1 LLSIVPSVPL
11 NRVLNGGPEGL
22 QLTISAAVSDS
33 ALGRVSATVNW
44 RDGTTESFPATTG
57 TLAVSS
63 SRLVK
68 PGFYAVTLRATNARY
83 PVPDSAQATFSIQV
97 HSAAQEPPPSDLLI
111 GPILPRDSGAPN
123 AQDWIFNSGSGL
135 GVLESSVKMLL
146 STQIGERLMS
156 DYGCRLTAVL
166 FEPGLAGVESQVRE
180 EIVASL
186 AAWEPRVR
194 LLTATVDKTDARSVR
209 VDLLLQSVLT
219 EQNFGTFLEF
229 QAL

>member
-1 LLSIVPSVPL
+1 M
-11 NRVLNGGPEGL
+11 
-22 QLTISAAVSDS
+22 
-33 ALGRVSATVNW
+33 NW
-44 RDGTTESFPATTG
+44 RDGTPESFPATTG
-57 TLAVSS
+57 TLTVSS

-68 PGFYAVTLRATNARY
+68 PGFYVVTLRATNARY
-83 PVPDSAQATFSIQV
+83 PVPDSAQVTFSIKV
-97 HSAAQEPPPSDLLI
+97 YSSAQEPPPSGLLI

-123 AQDWIFNSGSGL
+123 AQEWIFNSGTDV

-166 FEPGLAGVESQVRE
+166 FEPGLAGVESRVRE
-180 EIVASL
+180 EVVASL